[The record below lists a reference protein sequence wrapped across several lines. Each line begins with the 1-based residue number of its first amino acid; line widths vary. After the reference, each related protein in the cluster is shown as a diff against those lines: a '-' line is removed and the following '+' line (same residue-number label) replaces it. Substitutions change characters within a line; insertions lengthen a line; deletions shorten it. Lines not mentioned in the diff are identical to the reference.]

1 MIEEKGLTHPSLL
14 VKPSRRWYKK
24 DVKEINMWIE
34 NVAAMDIPIAYHHDA
49 GPNSMLIQ
57 ISESG
62 HFPKAKFP
70 FKEFH
75 QFLFSDVEKGD
86 DNWEEL
92 GITVEQAKTIAGL
105 LTKARY
111 NKMNVVVH
119 CHAGICRSGAV
130 VEVGVMMGFQDTG
143 KHRTPNLLVKHRLLE
158 ELGMA
163 YDPNEQ
169 PDIESWRNYHF
180 MDQIDDD
187 ENRKDGDI

>member
-1 MIEEKGLTHPSLL
+1 
-14 VKPSRRWYKK
+14 
-24 DVKEINMWIE
+24 MWIE
-34 NVAAMDIPIAYHHDA
+34 NIAAMDIPNAWHHNA

-62 HFPKAKFP
+62 HFPKALYP
-70 FKEFH
+70 FKEIH
-75 QFLFSDVEKGD
+75 QFLFSDVVEGD

-92 GITVEQAKTIAGL
+92 GIQESQAKEIAAL
-105 LTKARY
+105 LVKAKENRT
-111 NKMNVVVH
+111 NVVVN

-130 VEVGVMMGFQDTG
+130 VEVGVMMGFDDTG
-143 KHRTPNLLVKHRLLE
+143 KHRQPNLLVKHRLLK

-163 YDPNEQ
+163 YDPNEP
-169 PDIESWRNYHF
+169 PDLESWRNYHF